1 MKRKDG
7 SIPQEKIF
15 VSRMDVAALLNLS
28 PSTIRRLEL
37 GDSNFPRRRQ
47 ISPRRVGWPIEEVLE
62 WAEARQN
69 VR

>member
-15 VSRMDVAALLNLS
+15 VSRMDVAARLNLS

-37 GDSNFPRRRQ
+37 RDSSFPRRKQ
-47 ISPRRVGWPIEEVLE
+47 LSPRRVGWPLEEILE
-62 WAEARQN
+62 WAAARQN
-69 VR
+69 VE